1 MTTKQPLMV
10 DTKGLSD
17 ILINTNSNKTLN
29 STDPKVTEL
38 QNKNETTNNTIIH
51 LDNRKI
57 IENIFEIVLKSA
69 KQSEDM
75 FRIVNRIDGNILS
88 VQNSSSILIQKLT
101 N

>member
-1 MTTKQPLMV
+1 MV

-17 ILINTNSNKTLN
+17 ILINANSTKTLN

-57 IENIFEIVLKSA
+57 IENIFEIVLKGA